1 MDHLSDMLTAGL
13 RITKELPFTSTISKT
28 CDCPSDVL
36 KVALVGVLSNPA
48 ITTRSSH
55 VLVWK
60 FELSS
65 IDLMRKCKI
74 KDTVRCFTKISLTC

>member
-1 MDHLSDMLTAGL
+1 MDHLSDILTPGFL
-13 RITKELPFTSTISKT
+13 TTKEPPFTSTISKI

-36 KVALVGVLSNPA
+36 KVALIGVLSNPA

-55 VLVWK
+55 VLVWN

-65 IDLMRKCKI
+65 IDLR
-74 KDTVRCFTKISLTC
+74 

>member
-13 RITKELPFTSTISKT
+13 RITKEPPFTSTISKT

-36 KVALVGVLSNPA
+36 KVALIGAFSNPA

-65 IDLMRKCKI
+65 IDLRIELKI
-74 KDTVRCFTKISLTC
+74 KDTVKCVERISFTC